1 MLYYN
6 QDGDTMK
13 YIKIIVAGLLI
24 IIIASII
31 LVNIKQEDD
40 NTPSKKEKEYSIPN
54 WIVNSLIDEWNPRYF
69 KWKVKKYVLF
79 QEKESGIVFIATK
92 VSETQ

>member
-40 NTPSKKEKEYSIPN
+40 NTPSKKKRNIQLIK
-54 WIVNSLIDEWNPRYF
+54 IVSLIILYEAKF
-69 KWKVKKYVLF
+69 F
-79 QEKESGIVFIATK
+79 
-92 VSETQ
+92 